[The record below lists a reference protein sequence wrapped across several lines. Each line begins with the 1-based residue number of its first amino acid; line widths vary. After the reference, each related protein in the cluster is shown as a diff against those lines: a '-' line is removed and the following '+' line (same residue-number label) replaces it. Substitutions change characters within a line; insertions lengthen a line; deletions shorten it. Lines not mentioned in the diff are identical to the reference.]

1 MVITLGMAKGGVW
14 KSTVAMNIAG
24 VLANRGKSVCIVD
37 SDTPRE
43 TCNNN
48 VRRRNEYN
56 ERQRAKG
63 KQTVPEIHCQIKRP
77 EDRLNKHLEKL
88 DEDFDYVLVDTGGYE
103 NNAFKSAVAVSDLI
117 YLPFFPCTDDM
128 DNLVPTLNV
137 IIETEG
143 FIRNAYPDQY
153 IDARLI
159 VTGSD
164 HNSNDLLVEALEFSR
179 DLLPYTSISSAV
191 IQRTKK
197 VVTLKDNGLTLA
209 DVKHPKRSMFE
220 LLVDEINGDRD
231 VKYKREIDL
240 EE

>member
-14 KSTVAMNIAG
+14 KSTLAMNIAG
-24 VLANRGKSVCIVD
+24 VLANQGKSVCIVD
-37 SDTPRE
+37 SDPRE

-56 ERQRAKG
+56 ERQRNSG
-63 KQTVPEIHCQIKRP
+63 KETVPEIHCQIKRP

-88 DEDFDYVLVDTGGYE
+88 DEDFDYVIVDTGGYE
-103 NNAFKSAVAVSDLI
+103 NNAFRSAVAVSDII

-137 IIETEG
+137 IVETEG
-143 FIRNAYPDQY
+143 YIRNAYPNLY

-159 VTGSD
+159 VTGAD
-164 HNSNDLLVEALEFSR
+164 HNSKDLLVEALQFSR

-197 VVTLKDNGLTLA
+197 VVTLKDDGLTLA
-209 DVKHPKRSMFE
+209 DIKHPKRSMFE
-220 LLVDEINGDRD
+220 LLVDEINGSRE
-231 VKYKREIDL
+231 VKYKREIVA